1 MNFSPSRSEP
11 PAEPGRAYEL
21 LHPKVKQWI
30 WDQNWQEL
38 RRTQALAVEPIH
50 AGKLDVIISAATA
63 SGKTEAA
70 WLPIV
75 SALANASESEPG
87 RAGVKALYVSPLKAL
102 INDQYQ
108 RLESLC
114 ELAGLKLNRRH
125 GDVTG
130 AERKA
135 LRTAPDGLLLITPE
149 SLEALFVL
157 QGPKVPAIFADLRY
171 IVIDEMHAFIGTERG
186 AQLQSLMH
194 RIELATRRRIPRIG
208 LSATFADFRTAT
220 DFIRP
225 GDGDH
230 VHVIES
236 DTADQSDLRLQ
247 LRGYIDTGDVPN
259 FEGADSDESAH
270 GIDKHSIAQHLFS
283 TLRGADNLIFANSRS
298 SVEAFTDLFQQI
310 SDQERVPNE
319 FFPHHGNLSK
329 EFREDVEQRLKQ
341 GDLPTTAVCTSTLE
355 MGIDIG
361 SADSVAQIAPPHSV
375 SALRQRIGRSGRRG
389 KPAVLRLYIS
399 ETGLDT
405 RSNLSDR
412 LRVGL
417 FQATAITELMLERW
431 YEPANSSSLHL
442 STLIQQILSV
452 IAQHGGATA
461 AQLFSA
467 LCSHGPFHAVTTSMF
482 MQLLRDAA
490 HAELLTQAGDGT
502 LLPGR
507 VGELLINHYTFY
519 AAFQSVDEYR
529 LMADSRVLGTI
540 PVDYP
545 ILLGSLMIFAGQRWR
560 VLAIDTPSKTIQL
573 ERAGGGQAP
582 VFLSSGAGI
591 ANGIRQRMRRLY
603 ESDQTP
609 AYLDTTAKSLLDQG
623 RNAYRQYDLGSS
635 QILQSGTDCI
645 VFPWR
650 GSQVMNTLNVLLTV
664 EGLDASIEGLTI
676 LCRNASTDEVLGTLA
691 AVSAGPAPD
700 PFTLAAEVPVKEVEK
715 NDIYLGE
722 ALLSQAY
729 AARDLDVPA
738 TLASIEELLEASD
751 KNSQ

>member
-1 MNFSPSRSEP
+1 MNSSPSKSES
-11 PAEPGRAYEL
+11 PADLSRAYEL

-38 RRTQALAVEPIH
+38 RRTQALAVEPIL
-50 AGKLDVIISAATA
+50 AGELDIIISAATA

-75 SALANASESEPG
+75 SALATHSDGDPG
-87 RAGVKALYVSPLKAL
+87 RAGVSALYVSPLKAL

-108 RLESLC
+108 RLASLC
-114 ELAGLKLNRRH
+114 ELSGLKLNRRH

-157 QGPKVPAIFADLRY
+157 QGPKVPTLFADLRY

-230 VHVIES
+230 VQVIES
-236 DTADQSDLRLQ
+236 ATADQSDLRLQ
-247 LRGYIDTGDVPN
+247 VRGYINTGDVPSP
-259 FEGADSDESAH
+259 EGSGSDEAAH
-270 GIDKHSIAQHLFS
+270 SLDKHSIAEHLFRN
-283 TLRGADNLIFANSRS
+283 LRGTDNLIFANSRS

-319 FFPHHGNLSK
+319 FLPHHGNLSK

-389 KPAVLRLYIS
+389 KPAVLRMYIS
-399 ETGLDT
+399 ERSLDI
-405 RSNLSDR
+405 RSNVSDR

-452 IAQHGGATA
+452 VAQHGGATA

-467 LCSHGPFHAVTTSMF
+467 LCSNGPFHAVSTSMF
-482 MQLLRDAA
+482 TQLLRDTA

-507 VGELLINHYTFY
+507 VGELLIDHYTFY

-529 LMADSRVLGTI
+529 LMADSRVIGTI
-540 PVDYP
+540 PVDHP
-545 ILLGSLMIFAGQRWR
+545 ILLGSLIIFAGKRWR
-560 VLAIDTPSKTIQL
+560 VLAIDAPSKTIQL

-582 VFLSSGAGI
+582 VFLSTGAGI
-591 ANGIRQRMRRLY
+591 ADGIRQRMWQLY
-603 ESDQTP
+603 ESEQTP
-609 AYLDTTAKSLLDQG
+609 AYLDATAKTLLEQG
-623 RNAYRQYDLGSS
+623 RNTYDQYDLRSTR
-635 QILQSGTDCI
+635 ILQSGTDCL

-650 GSQVMNTLNVLLTV
+650 GSRVMNTLSVLLTM

-676 LCRNASTDEVLGTLA
+676 LCRNGSTDEVLGVLATL
-691 AVSAGPAPD
+691 SASPAPD
-700 PFTLAAEVPVKEVEK
+700 PFTLAAEVPVKEVDK

-722 ALLSQAY
+722 TLLSQAY

-738 TLASIEELLEASD
+738 TLTSIEELLDATD
-751 KNSQ
+751 RNT